1 MHLYPCCD
9 NILLGTPL
17 ISKPSPLYDH
27 NISIFNVRIRTTK
40 SSFLGKISE
49 LSGSKILV
57 NVYPVPKENLY
68 VIIALTYG
76 ANVDKIMKQLLMN
89 DYYLRKSKIISVKS
103 SRIDDLYMIYG
114 LKRECEFYKL
124 AQACN
129 VHIISP
135 YIFIRG
141 SRDYLV
147 VGKED
152 SISGYIERIVEYYGR
167 ENVDIMN
174 LNGPEKIMAGIMKNS
189 IMNIVL
195 DKLTPAERR
204 IVKNAYE
211 KGYFEYP
218 KVAGQDEIGSYLG
231 LSKVTVSIHLRKAF
245 RKIIKDLVYLID

>member
-1 MHLYPCCD
+1 M
-9 NILLGTPL
+9 
-17 ISKPSPLYDH
+17 ISGLNSLYDY
-27 NISIFNVRIRTTK
+27 NIGIFNVRIRTTK

-57 NVYPVPKENLY
+57 NVYPVPKESLY

-76 ANVDKIMKQLLMN
+76 VNVDKIVKQLLMN
-89 DYYLRKSKIISVKS
+89 DYYLRRSKIISVKS
-103 SRIDDLYMIYG
+103 RKVDDIYVIYG
-114 LKRECEFYKL
+114 LKRECEFYRL

-135 YIFIRG
+135 YIFTKG

-147 VGKED
+147 VGKTD
-152 SISGYIERIVEYYGR
+152 YLSDYIERVAEYYGR
-167 ENVDIMN
+167 ENVDVVN
-174 LNGPEKIMAGIMKNS
+174 LNIPEKVVAGIMKNS
-189 IMNIVL
+189 VMNIVL

-211 KGYFEYP
+211 RGYFEYP

-245 RKIIKDLVYLID
+245 RKVIKDLVYLID